1 MNAVTRYPIKC
12 ADALV
17 DRIVAVVS
25 AVAGS
30 QFPAF
35 VQHYT
40 QRLGG
45 HVAEAERN
53 LMGWKAIAQE
63 TTGGDLV
70 GLANRYLLSV
80 DPEVV
85 AAGNKCSTDIAR
97 ADTLR
102 DALASLQHATVWE
115 RPFVFLLH
123 VDHEIAS
130 ATLDEFSMNVPL
142 DLEGLLY
149 AACGLIFGIL
159 LYMGAKHTCLLPKRR
174 RLRKRA
180 LN

>member
-1 MNAVTRYPIKC
+1 MNAMTRYPIKC

-45 HVAEAERN
+45 HMSEAERN
-53 LMGWKAIAQE
+53 LMEWRTIAQE
-63 TTGGDLV
+63 TTGGDLM

-80 DPEVV
+80 EPEVV
-85 AAGNKCSTDIAR
+85 AAGNKCTADIAR

-102 DALASLQHATVWE
+102 EALTALQNSSALE
-115 RPFVFLLH
+115 RPFVFLRH
-123 VDHEIAS
+123 FDREIAS
-130 ATLDEFSMNVPL
+130 ATLEEFSMNVPL
-142 DLEGLLY
+142 DPEGLLY
-149 AACGLIFGIL
+149 AACGLVLGLL
-159 LYMGAKHTCLLPKRR
+159 LYMGAKHACLLPKRR
-174 RLRKRA
+174 RERHHTA
-180 LN
+180 T